1 MALLPFWIFMAL
13 LMVGMPVVFALLLGP
28 GFSLWIDGRPD
39 AFFGMM
45 QQRLFNGMK
54 SFPLMAVP
62 FFILAGELM
71 NRGNITLALVEFS
84 KSLIGHVRG
93 GLAQVNILSSI
104 LFAGLSG
111 SSMLLSIAWMT
122 RVSFGWR
129 TPIRVGTERRWVSR
143 SVRIEV

>member
-111 SSMLLSIAWMT
+111 SAVATPRPWARCSFRPWSRTAT
-122 RVSFGWR
+122 RGGS
-129 TPIRVGTERRWVSR
+129 RRR
-143 SVRIEV
+143 SPRPPR